1 MSTSQSPTAPTA
13 ILSATG
19 LSVSIHNQQKQ
30 KLALTD
36 LSFEMFRGQTLAVVG
51 ESGSGKTLLALAIM
65 RLLPPKAEVQ
75 AGEILFGKR
84 NLLRLSENEMRH
96 LRGNRISMIFQEP
109 TTALNPLMQVGEQI
123 GEPIKLHQQLDR
135 RNVREQVLALM
146 ETVGIS
152 DPRRR
157 YRSYPHQLSGGLR
170 QRVLLATAL
179 SCRPDLLLADEPTS
193 ALDTTVQAQ
202 IVDLLSRLK
211 RDLGMS
217 LMLITHDLGVVA
229 ALSDRVIV
237 LYDGHLVEEGSTYQI
252 LKDPYHPYTQSLLA
266 ARSLSEPNLQFG
278 RFFTME
284 FNNKNE
290 NGNNQCPFL
299 ALCPNK
305 KKACSERAPGLQTL
319 KNGRKVRCILKGFAS
334 HE

>member
-1 MSTSQSPTAPTA
+1 MSTPQSQSS
-13 ILSATG
+13 ILSVSD
-19 LSVSIHNQQKQ
+19 LSVSIQNEQKS
-30 KLALTD
+30 KLALTR
-36 LSFEMFRGQTLAVVG
+36 LSFTMRRGQTLAVLG
-51 ESGSGKTLLALAIM
+51 ESGSGKTLLAFAIM
-65 RLLPPKAEVQ
+65 RLLPPSATVQ
-75 AGEILFGKR
+75 SGEIFFGKR
-84 NLLRLSENEMRH
+84 DLLRLSEADMQEI
-96 LRGNRISMIFQEP
+96 RGNRISMIFQEP
-109 TTALNPLMQVGEQI
+109 ATALNPLMSVGEQI
-123 GEPIKLHQQLDR
+123 GEAIKLHQQLDHR
-135 RNVREQVLALM
+135 SVREQVLTLM

-217 LMLITHDLGVVA
+217 LLLITHDLGVVA

-237 LYDGHLVEEGSTYQI
+237 LYDGHLVEAGSTEQI
-252 LKDPYHPYTQSLLA
+252 LTDPLHPYTQSLLA
-266 ARSLSEPNLQFG
+266 ARSLTESEVQFE

-284 FNNKNE
+284 F
-290 NGNNQCPFL
+290 GNNSRNGGDQCPFL

-305 KKACSERAPGLQTL
+305 QKVCSEHTPGLRDLENDRQ
-319 KNGRKVRCILKGFAS
+319 VRCVVKGTAR